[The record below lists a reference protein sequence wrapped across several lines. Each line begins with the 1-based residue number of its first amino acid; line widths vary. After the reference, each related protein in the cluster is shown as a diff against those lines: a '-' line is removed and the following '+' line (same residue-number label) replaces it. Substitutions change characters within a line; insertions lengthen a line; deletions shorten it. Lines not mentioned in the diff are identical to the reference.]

1 MSKALDKVWLLFFMW
16 LIAGSTGLYYL
27 KYGKLQLFDPDAT
40 LAINSSQIKFDR
52 KVEDYFKKNFAVT
65 NNAVFHIQSSKCGCN
80 TVTSR
85 HIIELNELFLK
96 NESVIQ
102 YLSVEDFPDINK
114 LIPSSPSIVIFNSRG
129 ELTYLGPYS
138 AGAFCSTSNSFVT
151 RFAKKSIEGA
161 FMGAY
166 VIHDAY
172 GCYCLN
178 H

>member
-1 MSKALDKVWLLFFMW
+1 MIRALDKVWLLFCIW

-40 LAINSSQIKFDR
+40 LAIHSSQIEFDK
-52 KVEDYFKKNFAVT
+52 KVENYFKKNFAVT
-65 NNAVFHIQSSKCGCN
+65 NNAIFHIQSNNCGCN
-80 TVTSR
+80 TVSSR
-85 HIIELNELFLK
+85 HIVELNELFSK
-96 NESVIQ
+96 KGSAIQ
-102 YLSVEDFPDINK
+102 YLSVEDFPDINT

-129 ELTYLGPYS
+129 KLTYLGPYS

-151 RFAKKSIEGA
+151 RFAKNIIEGRYL
-161 FMGAY
+161 GAY